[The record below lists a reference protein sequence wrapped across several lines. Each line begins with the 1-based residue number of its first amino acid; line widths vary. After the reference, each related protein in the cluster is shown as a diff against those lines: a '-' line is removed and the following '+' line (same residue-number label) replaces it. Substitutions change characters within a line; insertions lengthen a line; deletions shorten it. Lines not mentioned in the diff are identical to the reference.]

1 MENCEITI
9 SKSPNFKNQNSCM
22 FKNYLKIGW
31 RNIIK
36 SKFYSI
42 VNIIGLSTGIAFTL
56 LIAAYVWSQLE
67 VNKNLKNASRQ
78 YLIESNWKDANEGF
92 PLATLGPLGKELKER
107 YPDLVANY
115 YRYDGVTSN
124 ISKGDKSFRENLQ
137 IGDSTLLNMYGFT
150 LLQGNAATA
159 LKNPF
164 TVVITKDIALKY
176 FGKTNIVGQTI
187 TIESFQ
193 GSKHDFLITGV
204 LNDIPKNS
212 VTDLINAYPGSFYV
226 STENLDFFGRNMSW
240 QNAFI
245 VNYIE
250 LKKGVSPKDLEQ
262 PISHLINQ
270 NAPAQIIA
278 DLKPKLIPLKDVYLS
293 ANNNLVEKTMYALS
307 AIALFILIMAIINFI
322 NMSVS
327 RSAARMREIG
337 IRKVL
342 GGLKRQL
349 IFQFLTESIII
360 VFFATLFAFILF
372 AVTRNLFSSILN
384 NEVPS
389 LTAFPVY
396 FIVFPILFIVL
407 IGVIAGIYPAFF
419 LSSLKSV
426 ESLKGKLT
434 SVKDNVLLRKS
445 LISFQFITATV
456 AFVGAIII
464 SQQINLFLTGNLGYN
479 KDYILSAQVP
489 RDWSQQGVNKME
501 TIRNQLTAMPQVS
514 NVCLSYEI
522 PDGNNSGSAQLYRLR
537 SDSTHAIT
545 TQALT
550 TDENYLS
557 VYKIPLKAGSFFAG
571 HALDSGKIILNKT
584 AANALGWK
592 ISADAIGQQIKVSG
606 DPTIYTVKG
615 VTNDFH
621 FGSMQQKI
629 APLVFFNV
637 QFATIYRYLSI
648 KIKPGNITSS
658 IDAIQKQ
665 WRILMPGSPFE
676 YKFMDETL
684 AGIYKT
690 EIQLKKASYTATILA
705 LIIVLLGVVGLI
717 SLSIQKRTKEIG
729 IRKVLGS
736 SVAGIITL
744 FIKEFL
750 LVILIGGLIACP
762 LACIIMQNWLQN
774 YAYRIDISAAPFII
788 SIICLGLITALL
800 ICIQTI
806 KAAITNPVK
815 SLRTE

>member
-1 MENCEITI
+1 M
-9 SKSPNFKNQNSCM
+9 
-22 FKNYLKIGW
+22 
-31 RNIIK
+31 
-36 SKFYSI
+36 
-42 VNIIGLSTGIAFTL
+42 
-56 LIAAYVWSQLE
+56 LIAAYVWNELQ
-67 VNKNLKNASRQ
+67 VNKNLKNANRQ
-78 YLIESNWKDANEGF
+78 YIIESNWKDANEGF
-92 PLATLGPLGKELKER
+92 PLATLGPLAQELKQR

-124 ISKGDKSFRENLQ
+124 VSKGDKSFRENLQ

-150 LLQGNAATA
+150 LLQGNTATA
-159 LKNPF
+159 LKSPF
-164 TVVITKDIALKY
+164 TVVITKDKALKY
-176 FGKTNIVGQTI
+176 FGKTDVVGQTI

-204 LNDIPKNS
+204 LNDIQKNS
-212 VTDLINAYPGSFYV
+212 VTDLIAAYPGSFYV
-226 STENLDFFGRNMSW
+226 SSDNLNFFGRNMDW

-250 LKKGVSPKDLEQ
+250 LKKGISPKDLEQ
-262 PISHLINQ
+262 PIDHLIKQ
-270 NAPAQIIA
+270 NAPAQITA
-278 DLKPKLIPLKDVYLS
+278 DLKSKLVPLSDLYLS

-360 VFFATLFAFILF
+360 VFFATVFAFILY
-372 AVTRNLFSSILN
+372 AATRNLFSSILI

-389 LTAFPVY
+389 LTAFPFY
-396 FIVFPILFIVL
+396 FIVFPILFILL
-407 IGVIAGIYPAFF
+407 IGFIAGIYPAFV

-464 SQQINLFLTGNLGYN
+464 SQQINMFLTSNLGYN

-489 RDWSQQGVNKME
+489 RDWTPQGVNKME
-501 TIRNQLTAMPQVS
+501 IVRNQLAAMPQVS

-522 PDGNNSGSAQLYRLR
+522 PDGNNSGSAQLYKFG
-537 SDSTHAIT
+537 SDSTEAIT

-571 HALDSGKIILNKT
+571 HGQDSGKIILNET
-584 AANALGWK
+584 AVTALGFK
-592 ISADAIGQQIKVSG
+592 NATDAIGQNIRIPG

-615 VTNDFH
+615 VTDDFH
-621 FGSMQQKI
+621 FGGMQQKI

-637 QFATIYRYLSI
+637 QFGIIYRYLSI
-648 KIKPGNITSS
+648 KTKPGNIPSA
-658 IDAIQKQ
+658 INAIQKQ
-665 WRILMPGSPFE
+665 WSTLMPGAPFE

-684 AGIYKT
+684 ANIYKT

-736 SVAGIITL
+736 SVAAIISL

-750 LVILIGGLIACP
+750 TVILIGGLIACP
-762 LACIIMQNWLQN
+762 LSYIIMQHWLN
-774 YAYRIDISAAPFII
+774 DYAYKINITATPFII
-788 SIICLGLITALL
+788 SIVCLGIITALL
-800 ICIQTI
+800 ICLQTI
-806 KAAITNPVK
+806 KAAISNPIK